1 MPLFRAT
8 SPQGDAIEYEAAHP
22 VATHLTAGW
31 HLEELVA
38 VGPAPDALDPGPQPM
53 YGGRR
58 RLSKLEFIE
67 LMGDAAYVAILQLAK
82 TSVEVEAWVKKMEFT
97 TADSD
102 GASIDLDDP
111 RTQAGVVSIGTVLHG
126 MEVVPADWAEGVLNG

>member
-8 SPQGDAIEYEAAHP
+8 SPQGDATEYQAAHP
-22 VATHLTAGW
+22 EAVHLTAGW
-31 HLEELVA
+31 KLEELVT
-38 VGPAPDALDPGPQPM
+38 VEPAPDAPDPGPQPM

-67 LMGDAAYVAILQLAK
+67 LMGDAAYVTILQLAK
-82 TSVEVEAWVKKMEFT
+82 ASIEVEAWVKKMELT

-102 GASIDLDDP
+102 GTSIDLDDP
-111 RTQAGVVSIGTVLHG
+111 RTQAGVASIGTVLLG
-126 MEVVPADWAEGVLNG
+126 MGVVPADWAEGVLNG